1 MARWDET
8 HRFAV
13 DAWFAAILTF
23 FMVIVTAVLGSW
35 EGTSAEAAAVWS
47 ILLGFPLAWRRTRPV
62 GSAVTVLGAALL
74 HLLAGI
80 PLILPADLLVLV
92 AVYSITVHGPRW
104 SYRAALTGGLAGAA
118 LLGGYVTIY
127 EGGGLDAG
135 ILVMLLT
142 GLTVVS
148 AFTVGLVR
156 RARRETIQALVD
168 RAERLEVERDQAAR
182 ISTAAERTRIAREMH
197 DIVAH
202 SLSVVVAQADGG
214 RYAAQ
219 QDPAAAIRAL
229 TTISETGRA
238 ALTDMRR
245 LLGVLRGPGEDGAD
259 AASPALAPQ
268 PAGGELADLVAQVRA
283 TGLRVSLVQIGTPP
297 PLPPG
302 TGLTLYRICQESLTN
317 ILKHAGPDP
326 TATLMVTWRPQAVEI
341 KVTDDGRG
349 AAANTD
355 GAGQG
360 VLGMRERAVMLGGSL
375 TAGPRPGGGY
385 QVVAHIPLTGA
396 PLGPVTPAG
405 DPAPVTQENR

>member
-13 DAWFAAILTF
+13 DAWFAAIVTF
-23 FMVIVTAVLGSW
+23 FMVIVTAGLGSW
-35 EGTSAEAAAVWS
+35 EGTSPEAAVVWA

-62 GSAVTVLGAALL
+62 GSAVAVLGTALV
-74 HLLAGI
+74 HLMTGS
-80 PLILPADLLVLV
+80 PLILPADLMVVV
-92 AVYSITVHGPRW
+92 AIYSVTVHGPRW
-104 SYRAALTGGLAGAA
+104 AYRAALAGGLAGAA
-118 LLGGYVTIY
+118 VLGGYLTIV
-127 EGGGLDAG
+127 EGGGLDGG
-135 ILVMLLT
+135 ILVTILT

-214 RYAAQ
+214 RYAAE
-219 QDPAAAIRAL
+219 QDPAAAIRSL

-245 LLGVLRGPGEDGAD
+245 LLGVLRAPGEDGTGTPA
-259 AASPALAPQ
+259 PALAPQ
-268 PAGGELADLVAQVRA
+268 PATGELTDLVAQVRA
-283 TGLRVSLVQIGTPP
+283 AGLRVSLVQLGTAP

-302 TGLTLYRICQESLTN
+302 TGLTLFRICQESLTN

-341 KVTDDGRG
+341 RVTDDGRG
-349 AAANTD
+349 AAAATD

-360 VLGMRERAVMLGGSL
+360 VLGMRERAVMLGGTLS
-375 TAGPRPGGGY
+375 AGPRPGGGY

-396 PLGPVTPAG
+396 ALGPVP
-405 DPAPVTQENR
+405 PPVGPTVTVEENR